1 MRFRAWMALGPLGL
15 ALVLAGCAPRG
26 LSPRTGMIDVPGGR
40 VWYQIVGSGKKT
52 PLLLLHGGP
61 GVPSYYL
68 KPLAALADERPVVF
82 YDQLG
87 CGRSP
92 APDDSSLWTIERF
105 VQELA
110 AVRKALGLERVH
122 LYGTSWGTILALEYM
137 KTGPRGVES
146 IVMASPALDL
156 PQWLRDADSLKHTLP
171 DSTLKAI
178 EAAEKNH
185 TTDSPAYQ
193 DAMMAYY
200 RLYIARRQ
208 PWPADLDSAFA
219 QMGQSVYTT
228 MDGPSEFDATG
239 TLRDYDGR
247 AFLKQLSVPVL
258 YTCGQY
264 DEALPRT
271 VASFAAAT
279 PGAEMQIFAN
289 AAHCTAEDD
298 SASYVPAI
306 RAFLA
311 RVEAKPGGR

>member
-1 MRFRAWMALGPLGL
+1 VF
-15 ALVLAGCAPRG
+15 VLAGCSSRG

-40 VWYQIVGSGKKT
+40 VWYQIVGSGTKT

-92 APDDSSLWTIERF
+92 APADSALWTTERF
-105 VQELA
+105 VQELT
-110 AVRKALGLERVH
+110 AVRQALGLKQVH

-137 KTGPRGVES
+137 KTHPSGVES
-146 IVMASPALDL
+146 IVFASPALDI
-156 PQWLRDADSLKHTLP
+156 PQWMRDADSLKHTLP
-171 DSTLKAI
+171 DSTRRVI
-178 EAAEKNH
+178 DAAEKNH

-193 DAMMAYY
+193 GAMMDYY

-208 PWPADLDSAFA
+208 PWSADLDSAFS
-219 QMGQSVYTT
+219 QIGQSVYTT
-228 MDGPSEFDATG
+228 MDGPSEFAVTG
-239 TLRDYDGR
+239 TLHDYDGR
-247 AFLKQLSVPVL
+247 EFLKQLTVPVL

-306 RAFLA
+306 RAFLDRA
-311 RVEAKPGGR
+311 DAKLTKH

>member
-1 MRFRAWMALGPLGL
+1 MGRNRTRTLGL
-15 ALVLAGCAPRG
+15 VLACVLAGCSSRG
-26 LSPRTGMIDVPGGR
+26 LSPRTGMIDVPGGT
-40 VWYQIVGSGKKT
+40 VWYQIVGSGTTT

-92 APDDSSLWTIERF
+92 APADSSLWTTDRF
-105 VQELA
+105 VRELA
-110 AVRKALGLERVH
+110 AVRTALGLEKVH
-122 LYGTSWGTILALEYM
+122 LYGTSWGAILALEYM
-137 KTGPRGVES
+137 KTHPSGVES
-146 IVMASPALDL
+146 IVMASPALDIH
-156 PQWLRDADSLKHTLP
+156 QWMRDADSLKHTLP
-171 DSTLKAI
+171 DSTRKVI
-178 EAAEKNH
+178 EAAERDH

-193 DAMMAYY
+193 NAMMAYY
-200 RLYIARRQ
+200 QLYIARHQ
-208 PWPADLDSAFA
+208 PWSADLDSAFA
-219 QMGQSVYTT
+219 QIGQAVYTT
-228 MDGPSEFDATG
+228 MDGPSEFSVTG

-247 AFLKQLSVPVL
+247 PFLKELSLPVL

-271 VASFAAAT
+271 VASFAAET

-306 RAFLA
+306 RAFLR
-311 RVEAKPGGR
+311 RVDAKQAGH

>member
-1 MRFRAWMALGPLGL
+1 MSSVRIAVL
-15 ALVLAGCAPRG
+15 ALALAGVLAGCGSRG
-26 LSPRTGMIDVPGGR
+26 LSPHSGMIDVPGGK
-40 VWYQIVGSGKKT
+40 VWYQIVGSGSKT

-92 APDDSSLWTIERF
+92 APDDTSLWKIDRF
-105 VQELA
+105 VQELG

-137 KTGPRGVES
+137 KTRPSGVES
-146 IVMASPALDL
+146 VVMASPALDL
-156 PQWLRDADSLKHTLP
+156 HQWMKDADSLLHTLP
-171 DSTLKAI
+171 DSTLKVI
-178 EAAEKNH
+178 LAAEKSGAY
-185 TTDSPAYQ
+185 DSPAYQ
-193 DAMMAYY
+193 NAMMAYY
-200 RLYIARRQ
+200 QLYIARRQ
-208 PWPADLDSAFA
+208 PWSADMDSAFA
-219 QMGQSVYTT
+219 QMGQSVYMT
-228 MDGPSEFDATG
+228 MDGPSEFQATG

-247 AFLKQLSVPVL
+247 AFLKELSVPVL
-258 YTCGQY
+258 YTCGEF

-306 RAFLA
+306 RAFLDRVDA
-311 RVEAKPGGR
+311 RQKGH

>member
-1 MRFRAWMALGPLGL
+1 MRTIRVTALGLVL
-15 ALVLAGCAPRG
+15 TCVLAGCARRG
-26 LSPRTGMIDVPGGR
+26 LSPRTGMVDVPGGK
-40 VWYQIVGSGKKT
+40 VWYQVVGSGTKT

-92 APDDSSLWTIERF
+92 APADTSLWKIDRF

-137 KTGPRGVES
+137 KTDPSGVES

-156 PQWLRDADSLKHTLP
+156 HQWMRDADSLRHTLP
-171 DSTLKAI
+171 DSILEVI
-178 EAAEKNH
+178 ETEEKNH

-208 PWPADLDSAFA
+208 PWSANLDSAFA

-228 MDGPSEFDATG
+228 MDGPSEFEATG

-247 AFLKQLSVPVL
+247 DFLGKLTVPVL
-258 YTCGQY
+258 YTCGEY

-279 PGAEMQIFAN
+279 PGAEMQIFPG

-306 RAFLA
+306 RAFLR
-311 RVEAKPGGR
+311 RVEAKSPGR